1 MLIGDLQGLFPGGQV
16 PDQQGLFGTGVLRNN
31 ELLGQMAGKL
41 FELRTGRRGG
51 RIASEDGGD
60 RHELMLRL
68 NARGHLECSRLFL
81 GGQVLHNQERQL
93 AV

>member
-1 MLIGDLQGLFPGGQV
+1 MLISDLQGLFPSGQV
-16 PDQQGLFGTGVLRNN
+16 PDQQGPFGTGMLRNY
-31 ELLGQMAGKL
+31 EFLGQMAGKL

-51 RIASEDGGD
+51 RIVSEEGGD
-60 RHELMLRL
+60 RHESMLRL

-81 GGQVLHNQERQL
+81 GGQILHNQERQL